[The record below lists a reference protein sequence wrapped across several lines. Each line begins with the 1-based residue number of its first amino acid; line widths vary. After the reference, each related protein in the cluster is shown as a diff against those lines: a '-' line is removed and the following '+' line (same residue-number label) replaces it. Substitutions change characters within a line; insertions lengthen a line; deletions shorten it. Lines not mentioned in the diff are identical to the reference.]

1 MAMNEIKKGDWV
13 YAEEGGEHVFQ
24 CGGTRDGIIIG
35 GDDWWFTE
43 CCHRLDSLKPG
54 DKLDPGDRV
63 AVIDRSLDN
72 DPGLGTIHRV
82 IEFSAEARRLPII
95 DATQFGWIME
105 FGQLARLPDCA
116 QDKRSKPED
125 TENVFMKIRRNLDC
139 ESIPYVLNKE
149 RCQPSP
155 DDSIWSD
162 TVNPEQIF
170 PCPHPEWE
178 GTWDYLGDGYRVEW
192 KHTRFVTSR
201 IHGTEVV
208 GGWAPGEFWKQIEPA
223 INASTA
229 GPKLERPKKHGGIKT
244 PWDPWEV

>member
-1 MAMNEIKKGDWV
+1 MNEIKKGDWV
-13 YAEEGGEHVFQ
+13 YSKQSGGQVFQ
-24 CGGTRDGIIIG
+24 CKEVLSGETGEVFFGGRHL
-35 GDDWWFTE
+35 WRSKY
-43 CCHRLDSLKPG
+43 CHRLDPLKPG

-82 IEFSAEARRLPII
+82 IEFSAEARRLHII
-95 DATQFGWIME
+95 DATQFGWVME
-105 FGQLARLPDCA
+105 FGQLALLPNCA

-125 TENVFMKIRRNLDC
+125 TENVLMKIRRNLDC
-139 ESIPYVLNKE
+139 ELCSTLLNE
-149 RCQPSP
+149 GREAVG
-155 DDSIWSD
+155 
-162 TVNPEQIF
+162 VNPEQAS